1 MLTVDLNRWVPR
13 TNGMREVIQLVGKV
27 TGVVSGVG
35 ACASWTVAMWTPT
48 PALPLS
54 GMAFAVALLMAML
67 AIIAVI
73 ASVHGH
79 GITLIVLFFA
89 SFFPVGLFLLEI
101 PSWVRI
107 IGVLNLGYLIAGLVA
122 WRMPRDRKI

>member
-1 MLTVDLNRWVPR
+1 
-13 TNGMREVIQLVGKV
+13 
-27 TGVVSGVG
+27 
-35 ACASWTVAMWTPT
+35 MWTPT

-89 SFFPVGLFLLEI
+89 SFFPIGLFLLGI
-101 PSWVRI
+101 PGWVRV

-122 WRMPRDRKI
+122 WRMPRAIERSESSGT

>member
-1 MLTVDLNRWVPR
+1 
-13 TNGMREVIQLVGKV
+13 
-27 TGVVSGVG
+27 
-35 ACASWTVAMWTPT
+35 MWTPT

-89 SFFPVGLFLLEI
+89 SFFPIGFFLLGI
-101 PSWVRI
+101 PGWVRV

-122 WRMPRDRKI
+122 WQIPRAIERSESSGT

>member
-1 MLTVDLNRWVPR
+1 
-13 TNGMREVIQLVGKV
+13 
-27 TGVVSGVG
+27 
-35 ACASWTVAMWTPT
+35 MWIPT

-89 SFFPVGLFLLEI
+89 SFFPIGFFLLGI
-101 PSWVRI
+101 PGWVRV

-122 WRMPRDRKI
+122 WQIPRAIERSESSGT

>member
-1 MLTVDLNRWVPR
+1 
-13 TNGMREVIQLVGKV
+13 MREVIQLVGKFI
-27 TGVVSGVG
+27 GVVSGVG
-35 ACASWTVAMWTPT
+35 ACASWTVAMWTST

-73 ASVHGH
+73 ASLHGH

-89 SFFPVGLFLLEI
+89 SFFPIGLFLLGM
-101 PSWVRI
+101 PGWVRV
-107 IGVLNLGYLIAGLVA
+107 IGVLNVGYLIAGLVA
-122 WRMPRDRKI
+122 WRIPRASEVPSPDGR

>member
-1 MLTVDLNRWVPR
+1 
-13 TNGMREVIQLVGKV
+13 
-27 TGVVSGVG
+27 
-35 ACASWTVAMWTPT
+35 MWTPT

-89 SFFPVGLFLLEI
+89 SFFPIGLFLLGI
-101 PSWVRI
+101 PGWARV
-107 IGVLNLGYLIAGLVA
+107 IGVLNLGYLIAGLVT
-122 WRMPRDRKI
+122 WRMPRAIERSESSGT

>member
-1 MLTVDLNRWVPR
+1 
-13 TNGMREVIQLVGKV
+13 MRELIQLGGKF

-35 ACASWTVAMWTPT
+35 ACASWIVAMWTPT

-54 GMAFAVALLMAML
+54 GVAFAVALLMAML

-73 ASVHGH
+73 ASVRGH
-79 GITLIVLFFA
+79 GITLIILFFA
-89 SFFPVGLFLLEI
+89 SFFPIGLFLLGT
-101 PSWVRI
+101 PGWVRV

-122 WRMPRDRKI
+122 WRMPRAIGSSDSSTI

>member
-1 MLTVDLNRWVPR
+1 
-13 TNGMREVIQLVGKV
+13 MREAIQLVAKI

-35 ACASWTVAMWTPT
+35 ACASWSVAMWMPS

-54 GMAFAVALLMAML
+54 GVAIAVALFMAVL

-73 ASVHGH
+73 ASVRGH

-89 SFFPVGLFLLEI
+89 SFFPIGLFLLGI
-101 PSWVRI
+101 PGWVRV

-122 WRMPRDRKI
+122 WRMPRVIERSESSAT

>member
-1 MLTVDLNRWVPR
+1 
-13 TNGMREVIQLVGKV
+13 
-27 TGVVSGVG
+27 
-35 ACASWTVAMWTPT
+35 MWTPS

-89 SFFPVGLFLLEI
+89 SFFPIGFFLLGI
-101 PSWVRI
+101 PGWVRV

-122 WRMPRDRKI
+122 WQIPRAIERSESSGT

>member
-1 MLTVDLNRWVPR
+1 
-13 TNGMREVIQLVGKV
+13 
-27 TGVVSGVG
+27 
-35 ACASWTVAMWTPT
+35 MWTPT

-89 SFFPVGLFLLEI
+89 SFFPIGFFLLGI
-101 PSWVRI
+101 PGWVRV

-122 WRMPRDRKI
+122 WRIPRAIERSESSGT

>member
-1 MLTVDLNRWVPR
+1 
-13 TNGMREVIQLVGKV
+13 
-27 TGVVSGVG
+27 
-35 ACASWTVAMWTPT
+35 MWTPS

-89 SFFPVGLFLLEI
+89 SFFPIGLFLLGI
-101 PSWVRI
+101 PGWVRV

-122 WRMPRDRKI
+122 WRIPRAIERSESSGT

>member
-1 MLTVDLNRWVPR
+1 
-13 TNGMREVIQLVGKV
+13 MREAIQLVGKI

-35 ACASWTVAMWTPT
+35 ACASWTVAIWTPT
-48 PALPLS
+48 PVLPLS
-54 GMAFAVALLMAML
+54 GVAFAVALLMSML
-67 AIIAVI
+67 AIIVVI

-89 SFFPVGLFLLEI
+89 SFFPIGLFLLGV
-101 PSWVRI
+101 PGWVRV

-122 WRMPRDRKI
+122 WRMPCASERSESSGT

>member
-1 MLTVDLNRWVPR
+1 
-13 TNGMREVIQLVGKV
+13 MREVIQLVGKF

-89 SFFPVGLFLLEI
+89 SFFPIGFFPAWGTRLGAGDWCPKLGLSDCR
-101 PSWVRI
+101 P
-107 IGVLNLGYLIAGLVA
+107 GGMADTT
-122 WRMPRDRKI
+122 RDRKI

>member
-1 MLTVDLNRWVPR
+1 
-13 TNGMREVIQLVGKV
+13 MREAIQLVGKS

-35 ACASWTVAMWTPT
+35 ACVSWTVAMWTPT

-54 GMAFAVALLMAML
+54 GIAFAIALFMMVL
-67 AIIAVI
+67 AIMTVI

-89 SFFPVGLFLLEI
+89 SFFPIGLYLLGV
-101 PSWVRI
+101 PSWVRV
-107 IGVLNLGYLIAGLVA
+107 IGVLNLGYLIAGLVV
-122 WRMPRDRKI
+122 WRMPHAIERSESSGT

>member
-1 MLTVDLNRWVPR
+1 
-13 TNGMREVIQLVGKV
+13 
-27 TGVVSGVG
+27 
-35 ACASWTVAMWTPT
+35 
-48 PALPLS
+48 
-54 GMAFAVALLMAML
+54 MAFAVALLMAML

-89 SFFPVGLFLLEI
+89 SFFPIGFFLLGI
-101 PSWVRI
+101 PGWVRV

-122 WRMPRDRKI
+122 WQIPRAIERSESSGT

>member
-1 MLTVDLNRWVPR
+1 
-13 TNGMREVIQLVGKV
+13 
-27 TGVVSGVG
+27 
-35 ACASWTVAMWTPT
+35 MWTPT

-89 SFFPVGLFLLEI
+89 SFFPIGLFLLGI
-101 PSWVRI
+101 PGWARV

-122 WRMPRDRKI
+122 WQIPRAIERSESSGT